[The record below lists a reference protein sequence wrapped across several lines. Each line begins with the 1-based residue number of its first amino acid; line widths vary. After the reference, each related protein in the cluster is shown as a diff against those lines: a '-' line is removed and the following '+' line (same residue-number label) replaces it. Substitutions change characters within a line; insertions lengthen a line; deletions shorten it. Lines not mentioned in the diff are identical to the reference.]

1 MEVQLPNNWVPRL
14 DQFALWEYLQ
24 GGGKRAV
31 EVAHRRW
38 GKDDVALHF
47 TATQTV
53 KRIGNYWHMLP
64 EYGQA
69 KKAIWKAINP
79 RTGKLRIDEAFPKA
93 IREKTNQQEMT
104 ITLKG
109 GSIWQLVGSDA
120 YDSIVGAPPIGIVFS
135 EWALANPLAW
145 AYLAPILQENGGWA
159 LFIYTSR
166 GANHGKTTYEHAVKT
181 NGWYSEKLTAE
192 QTPVFT
198 KEQLTEIYNEYT
210 KIFGHELGLSMFNQ
224 EYLCSWTGAVLGAYF
239 AEQIREAR
247 AEGRICKVPHRPNL
261 EVNTYW
267 DLGVDDSMTIW
278 FVQELGQS
286 YNVIDYYENRLFGL
300 QHYAKVLKGEKEG
313 SEHRAKYV
321 YGNHYM
327 PHDAANR
334 EMTNSETAKSRM
346 EVAEDLGIRP
356 IIITQRAKNIDI
368 IIQVHIPAVRNMF
381 PLCYFDEEKTLDG
394 LNALENFRSDYDDK
408 KKKLGNRPVHD
419 WSSHGASAFIVFA
432 VSGNRKYTP
441 YQIPTGNRS
450 SGMVTDSS
458 WMVQ

>member
-1 MEVQLPNNWVPRL
+1 MKVQLPNNWKPRL
-14 DQFALWEYLQ
+14 DQFPLWEFLQ

-53 KRIGNYWHMLP
+53 NRIGNYWHMLP

-79 RTGKLRIDEAFPKA
+79 RTGKLRIDEAFPKE

-104 ITLKG
+104 ITVKG

-145 AYLAPILQENGGWA
+145 AYLGPILQENGGWA

-166 GANHGKTTYEHAVKT
+166 GANHGKTIYEHAIKT
-181 NGWYSEKLTAE
+181 DGWYAEKLTAE

-198 KEQLTEIYNEYT
+198 KEQLNNIYSEYM
-210 KIFGHELGLSMFNQ
+210 KIFGNELGLAMFNQ
-224 EYLCSWTGAVLGAYF
+224 EYLCSWQGAVLGAYF
-239 AEQIREAR
+239 AQQIREAR
-247 AEGRICKVPHRPNL
+247 SERRICKVPHRPNV
-261 EVNTYW
+261 EVDTYW

-278 FVQELGQS
+278 FIQDLGQS
-286 YNVIDYYENRLFGL
+286 YNVIDYYENRLYGL
-300 QHYAKVLKGEKEG
+300 EHYAKVLKGETEG
-313 SEHRAKYV
+313 SEHRAKYL

-334 EMTNSETAKSRM
+334 EMTNSEIAKSRM
-346 EVAEDLGIRP
+346 EIAEDLGIKP
-356 IIITQRAKNIDI
+356 IIITQRAKNMDV
-368 IIQVHIPAVRNMF
+368 IIQVQIPAVRNIF

-394 LNALENFRSDYDDK
+394 VNALENYRSEYDDK
-408 KKKLGNRPVHD
+408 KKKLGNRPIHD

-432 VSGNRKYTP
+432 ISGNSKLHK
-441 YQIPTGNRS
+441 YQIPVGHRS
-450 SGMVTDSS
+450 PGMVTDSS